1 MARAL
6 RDDELIDARQ
16 ARALE
21 LIDRLQAMLDEL
33 RESVRHGPA
42 PRAAKA
48 IQAFADEAMRA
59 RDA

>member
-1 MARAL
+1 MDSAL
-6 RDDELIDARQ
+6 RDDQIHDSRQ

-33 RESVRHGPA
+33 RESVRHRPA
-42 PRAAKA
+42 PCTTKA
-48 IQAFADEAMRA
+48 IQAFADEALRA

>member
-1 MARAL
+1 MGRAL
-6 RDDELIDARQ
+6 RDDELTDTRQ

-33 RESVRHGPA
+33 RESVRHSRA
-42 PRAAKA
+42 PSTTRA
-48 IQAFADEAMRA
+48 IQAFADEALRD